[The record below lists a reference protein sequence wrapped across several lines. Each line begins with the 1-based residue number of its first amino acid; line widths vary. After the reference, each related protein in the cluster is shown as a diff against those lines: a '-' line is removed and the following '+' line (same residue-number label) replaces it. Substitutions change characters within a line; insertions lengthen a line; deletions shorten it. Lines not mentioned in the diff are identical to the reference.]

1 VGVRA
6 RALSRKGGRY
16 RAEKISRGRFSF
28 FAVARENRRGN
39 EKKRERE
46 FTGSRKRERRKR
58 KEGKERKEREREI
71 DLTLSSVEFSMV
83 GIV

>member
-46 FTGSRKRERRKR
+46 FTGSRKRERERRKR

-71 DLTLSSVEFSMV
+71 DLTFEL
-83 GIV
+83 G

>member
-46 FTGSRKRERRKR
+46 FTGSRKREREKEKKRRKR
-58 KEGKERKEREREI
+58 KKRKGERNRFDFE
-71 DLTLSSVEFSMV
+71 L
-83 GIV
+83 G